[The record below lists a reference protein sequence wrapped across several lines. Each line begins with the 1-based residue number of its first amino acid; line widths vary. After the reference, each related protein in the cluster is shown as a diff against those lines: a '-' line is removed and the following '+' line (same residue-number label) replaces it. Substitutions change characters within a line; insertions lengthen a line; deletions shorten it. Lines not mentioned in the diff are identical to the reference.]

1 MSELNQAKRTETIT
15 QAQLADVSGDK
26 MFADNCNFISRLNLD
41 PINGAQ
47 EVFITTVILKVQMMP
62 LMQMLYM

>member
-41 PINGAQ
+41 PINGASRSLYNNCH
-47 EVFITTVILKVQMMP
+47 LKVQMMP